1 MYYTDFHSHIL
12 PCADHGSDS
21 VETSLYQLNE
31 AKKARVDTIFLT
43 PHFYVDI
50 DSIDEFLIRRDKT
63 FDELMNAVSK
73 TNLRFNFIKSAEVNL
88 QLGLTSIDDLDK
100 LCIENTHYMLLEMPM
115 NQNWSQW
122 VYNSIDELRDRGIE
136 PILAHIDRYDPKLVD
151 PLFDMDV
158 RMQVNASAFHSFFTK
173 RRMMKYIDRGY
184 VCFLGSDIHEHGHHY
199 EDFAKA
205 AHYIG
210 YNRMKAFNNYAK
222 QLLK

>member
-12 PCADHGSDS
+12 PGADHGSDS

-73 TNLRFNFIKSAEVNL
+73 TNLQFNFIKSAEVNL
-88 QLGLTSIDDLDK
+88 QLGLTSIDNLEK

-115 NQNWSQW
+115 NQNWNQW

-158 RMQVNASAFHSFFTK
+158 RMQVNASAFNSFFTK

-199 EDFAKA
+199 ENFAKA

-210 YNRMKAFNNYAK
+210 YDRMKAFNNYAK

>member
-21 VETSLYQLNE
+21 IETSLYQLNE

-73 TNLRFNFIKSAEVNL
+73 TNLQFNFIKSAEVNL
-88 QLGLTSIDDLDK
+88 QLGLTSIDDLEK

-115 NQNWSQW
+115 NQNWNQW

-158 RMQVNASAFHSFFTK
+158 RMQVNASAFNSFFTK

-199 EDFAKA
+199 ENFAKA

-210 YNRMKAFNNYAK
+210 YDRMKAFNNYAK